1 METLSASMSAHWD
14 VEIFMLAFSI
24 SMVAFSISMLTLPYG
39 HLSHDKQRGIDAD
52 GNELNG
58 GTHSVIYIQYAAGQ

>member
-24 SMVAFSISMLTLPYG
+24 SMVAFSMLTLPHG
-39 HLSHDKQRGIDAD
+39 HLPHDKQRGIDAD

-58 GTHSVIYIQYAAGQ
+58 GTHPVIYIQYTAGQ